1 MVFSRQI
8 TGIFVFNAYFQQLDS
23 LLYQSRHLWQIQ
35 PFHHQSICWQSLHG
49 QKNDRMI
56 PIDSQNQSQDQEV
69 ISKSWALAQALNQ
82 LSDKQLLELQQDVN
96 KLANW
101 LMPWFP
107 NAPLLITLSQQ
118 ILNADL
124 LSSRPLSAQS
134 TLSTEAKEN
143 GAVNSN
149 HSAPLP
155 EESPELKRFS
165 QGIPGRKWQQMRYFS
180 QQFNLMLSKADN
192 VEATSDKESPK
203 AQYLHV
209 DKTTQVLEWC
219 AGKGHLGRLIAFEQQ
234 LSSQE
239 SWNNPTS
246 NKLPLDKPHKIPAQK
261 QCYKITSLEWQQILC
276 EKGQQQAEKYQLP
289 QHFIHG
295 DAFSVEAGQL
305 LTEQTHAIALHACGD
320 LHCQLIHHAGQQKAK
335 SVLIAPCCYH
345 LIRAEHYQ
353 PLSLQ
358 AQQSDIQLSKQDLKI
373 PLQETVTGG
382 QRIGNLRDIE
392 LQWRM
397 AFDELQRELQQ
408 CNQYQP
414 LPTLP
419 KNLLTGEFK
428 YFIHWAVENRQL
440 NIAVDKLN
448 LDFYLEKGQ
457 QRVQQIRRME
467 LVQHLFRRPLELWLV
482 LDRAMALEEAGFHV
496 ELTEFCQKNLTPRN
510 ILIKAYR
517 P

>member
-1 MVFSRQI
+1 M
-8 TGIFVFNAYFQQLDS
+8 FNAYFQQLDS
-23 LLYQSRHLWQIQ
+23 LLFQSRHLWQIQ
-35 PFHHQSICWQSLHG
+35 PFHHSSICWQSLYV
-49 QKNDRMI
+49 QKSGKII
-56 PIDSQNQSQDQEV
+56 PVASQNQT
-69 ISKSWALAQALNQ
+69 LAQALNQ
-82 LSDKQLLELQQDVN
+82 LSDKQLLELQQDVH

-107 NAPLLITLSQQ
+107 DAPLLITLSQQ

-134 TLSTEAKEN
+134 TLSTEAKES

-180 QQFNLMLSKADN
+180 QQFNQMMTHVDNLSTIPDQDFTK
-192 VEATSDKESPK
+192 T
-203 AQYLHV
+203 QYQPV

-239 SWNNPTS
+239 SWNKPAPS
-246 NKLPLDKPHKIPAQK
+246 KLPLANPLHKTKAQK
-261 QCYKITSLEWQQILC
+261 RGYKITSLEWQHALC

-289 QHFIHG
+289 QNFIHG
-295 DAFSVEAGQL
+295 DAFSEAAGQL
-305 LTEQTHAIALHACGD
+305 LTEDTHAIALHACGD
-320 LHCQLIHHAGQQKAK
+320 LHCQLIRHAGQQKAK

-397 AFDELQRELQQ
+397 AFDELQREQQQ

-448 LDFYLEKGQ
+448 LDIYLEKGQ

-482 LDRAMALEEAGFHV
+482 LDRAMVLEEAGFHV

-510 ILIKAYR
+510 ILIKAYHS
-517 P
+517 

>member
-1 MVFSRQI
+1 MVFSWQI

-23 LLYQSRHLWQIQ
+23 LLFQSRHLWQIQ
-35 PFHHQSICWQSLHG
+35 PFHHQDILWQNISVQVDAKRG
-49 QKNDRMI
+49 QLEPQI
-56 PIDSQNQSQDQEV
+56 T
-69 ISKSWALAQALNQ
+69 LAQALDQ
-82 LSDKQLLELQQDVN
+82 LSDKQLLELQQDVH

-101 LMPWFP
+101 LTPWFP
-107 NAPLLITLSQQ
+107 EAPLLITLNQQ
-118 ILNADL
+118 L
-124 LSSRPLSAQS
+124 LPSNPS
-134 TLSTEAKEN
+134 TKPNLKQANKLSTPIQTLPIE
-143 GAVNSN
+143 
-149 HSAPLP
+149 SA
-155 EESPELKRFS
+155 ELKRFA

-180 QQFNLMLSKADN
+180 LQFNQMMIHVDNLST
-192 VEATSDKESPK
+192 VS
-203 AQYLHV
+203 AQDFTKTQDQPV

-234 LSSQE
+234 LGGQE
-239 SWNNPTS
+239 SW
-246 NKLPLDKPHKIPAQK
+246 DKPSQDKPSENK
-261 QCYKITSLEWQQILC
+261 QSYQITSLEWQQSLC

-289 QHFIHG
+289 QNFIHD
-295 DAFSVEAGQL
+295 DAFSEAAGQL
-305 LTEQTHAIALHACGD
+305 LTEDTHAIALHACGD
-320 LHCQLIHHAGQQKAK
+320 LHCQLIYHVSQQKAK

-345 LIRAEHYQ
+345 LIRSERYY
-353 PLSLQ
+353 PLSKQ

-392 LQWRM
+392 LHWRM
-397 AFDELQRELQQ
+397 AFDELQREQQQ

-448 LDFYLEKGQ
+448 LDLYLEKGQ

-467 LVQHLFRRPLELWLV
+467 LVQHLFRRPLELWLI
-482 LDRAMALEEAGFHV
+482 LDRAMALEETGFHV
-496 ELTEFCQKNLTPRN
+496 ELTEFCQKSLTPRN